1 MRPRGDLFG
10 RALGALVLLGGLAI
24 ICVVLWFAFQMFQDP
39 NMGLGAAKN
48 ATAADVGVGFGKLIL
63 RIALL
68 FLMSFCGSLIANKGI
83 NLYFASLPG
92 AAVHEEAPLKKP
104 ALVEERPQVGV
115 RKSS

>member
-10 RALGALVLLGGLAI
+10 RALGALILLGGLAI
-24 ICVVLWFAFQMFQDP
+24 ICVVLWLAFQMFQDP
-39 NMGLGAAKN
+39 TMGLGTAKN
-48 ATAADVGVGFGKLIL
+48 ATAADVGLGFGKLIL

-92 AAVHEEAPLKKP
+92 ALHHEEAPLKKP
-104 ALVEERPQVGV
+104 IVAEELPEVSA
-115 RKSS
+115 RKQ

>member
-1 MRPRGDLFG
+1 MRAQGDLFG
-10 RALGALVLLGGLAI
+10 RVLGALILLGGLAI
-24 ICVVLWFAFQMFQDP
+24 ICAVLWFAFQMFQDP

-48 ATAADVGVGFGKLIL
+48 ATAADVGLGFGKLIL

-92 AAVHEEAPLKKP
+92 APSHEEAPLRKP
-104 ALVEERPQVGV
+104 RLTEEREHAGAPQ
-115 RKSS
+115 K

>member
-10 RALGALVLLGGLAI
+10 RVLGALILLGGLGI
-24 ICVVLWFAFQMFQDP
+24 ICGVLWFAFQMFRDP

-48 ATAADVGVGFGKLIL
+48 ATAADVGIGFGRLIL

-92 AAVHEEAPLKKP
+92 APSHDEAPLRKP
-104 ALVEERPQVGV
+104 KLTEDREHISA
-115 RKSS
+115 S